1 MTTPVLQVE
10 KVTVDFDGYKAL
22 DRLDFELYKGELRS
36 VIGPN
41 GAGKTTL
48 LDVISGKVRP
58 SHGKV
63 RFLKGKDISRT
74 QEYQIAKLGIGR
86 KFQTPSIFPSL
97 TIYENLELAL
107 GYRDRLC
114 SLLTPLSKA
123 RREQI
128 NNTLGLVNLY
138 DKSALRAG
146 ALAHGAKQ
154 WLEIAMLL
162 IQKPLVLLLD
172 EPVAGMTKKERKQ
185 TGKLLQE
192 ISKDL
197 SIVVVEH
204 DMEFVREFATKVTVL
219 HEGRTLCEG
228 TTAEVQQNSQVIQA
242 YLGRG
247 AQKCTV
253 A

>member
-1 MTTPVLQVE
+1 MMTPVLQVE
-10 KVTVDFDGYKAL
+10 NVTVDFDGFKAL
-22 DRLDFELYKGELRS
+22 DQVDFELYNGEIRS

-58 SHGKV
+58 SNGKV

-74 QEYQIAKLGIGR
+74 QEHQIVKLGIGR
-86 KFQTPSIFPSL
+86 KFQTPSVFANL

-107 GYRDRLC
+107 GYRDRLFD
-114 SLLTPLSKA
+114 LLAPLSQA
-123 RREQI
+123 CQEQI
-128 NNTLGLVNLY
+128 DRTLELVNLGN
-138 DKSALRAG
+138 KSDSRAG
-146 ALAHGAKQ
+146 TLAHGEKQ

-162 IQKPLVLLLD
+162 IQKPRVLLLD

-185 TGKLLQE
+185 TGKLLQA
-192 ISKDL
+192 IGKNL

-219 HEGRTLCEG
+219 HEGKTLCEG
-228 TTAEVQQNSQVIQA
+228 STAEVQRNPQVIQA

>member
-1 MTTPVLQVE
+1 MMTPVLRVE

-58 SHGKV
+58 THGKV
-63 RFLKGKDISRT
+63 RFIKGKDISRI

-86 KFQTPSIFPSL
+86 KFQTPAIFPSL
-97 TIYENLELAL
+97 TIFDNLELAL
-107 GYRDRLC
+107 GYRDRLS
-114 SLLTPLSKA
+114 SLLRPLSKA

-128 NNTLGLVNLY
+128 NYTLELVNLY
-138 DKSALRAG
+138 DQSAWQAG
-146 ALAHGAKQ
+146 TLAHGAKQ

-162 IQKPLVLLLD
+162 IQKPQVLLLD

-192 ISKDL
+192 INKDL

-228 TTAEVQQNSQVIQA
+228 TTAEVQQNSEVIQA

-247 AQKCTV
+247 TKKCTV